1 MINVLA
7 TEISRNPKLAQ
18 CDKQSVVLAAL
29 RCARYNLEPG
39 EGLACLIPRGGQCDF
54 QLEYRGM
61 LLLMHRTGQ
70 LRDIRC
76 EVVRENDPVWEFEL
90 GSQYESGYH
99 LRHQRLWGGDRGRMI
114 AVYAVA
120 RLTNGGEYPLAMDRR
135 EVEHIRDE
143 ASQNTGPNSPWRKW
157 EPAMW
162 RKTCLKQLLKVCPL
176 SADIVSADRVDD
188 LSMVGVDQPAPAGV
202 GPAEVAEMVEPVVAD
217 EAEIV
222 EDFIEERLEQPVRKR
237 KKSTKNIEKDAYLE
251 VALALKG
258 WDRALALKKAQGL
271 MQKDTVRLTA
281 EDWAYCQ
288 QGIRDTSEEPLPD
301 KPVDAAAS
309 FPVEDKFKPGGGQA
323 FVPPS
328 GKVEE
333 PAF

>member
-1 MINVLA
+1 MNQIQAIDKLQTAILGDKFRNRVASFIADSGQCDKMINVLA

-120 RLTNGGEYPLAMDRR
+120 RLSLI
-135 EVEHIRDE
+135 HI
-143 ASQNTGPNSPWRKW
+143 S
-157 EPAMW
+157 EPT
-162 RKTCLKQLLKVCPL
+162 RP
-176 SADIVSADRVDD
+176 
-188 LSMVGVDQPAPAGV
+188 
-202 GPAEVAEMVEPVVAD
+202 
-217 EAEIV
+217 
-222 EDFIEERLEQPVRKR
+222 
-237 KKSTKNIEKDAYLE
+237 Y
-251 VALALKG
+251 
-258 WDRALALKKAQGL
+258 
-271 MQKDTVRLTA
+271 
-281 EDWAYCQ
+281 
-288 QGIRDTSEEPLPD
+288 
-301 KPVDAAAS
+301 
-309 FPVEDKFKPGGGQA
+309 
-323 FVPPS
+323 
-328 GKVEE
+328 
-333 PAF
+333 